1 VPQGLARAIGSF
13 RPPETG
19 TPPTESPIRFE
30 ETAAKSGLHFTTRNC
45 ATPNKNQI
53 ETMVAGAALFDY
65 DGDGFLDIYLV
76 NGAEI
81 PSLEKTSPD
90 YWNRLFHNNGDGTF
104 TDVTE
109 KAGVAGAGYGMG
121 VAVGDYDNDGRPD
134 LFLASVTGNQLLHN
148 NGDGTFTDV
157 TAKAGVAGAR
167 FNGKKMWSVSA
178 GWFDYNND
186 GLLDLFVVNYCQW
199 EVNKD
204 PYCPLKEGLRAYCH
218 PNQYHPL
225 HNTLYRNNGDG
236 TFTDVSLETGIAA
249 ALGKGMSVSFADY
262 DGDGYMDA
270 FVANDTTPNFL
281 FHNIGGKR
289 FEEVAF
295 AAGVA
300 FSPDG
305 NALSGMGSDFRDVNN
320 DGLPDLWHT
329 AVEHEDFPLFLN
341 QGRGQFVD
349 ATAASGL
356 GELTNHM
363 TGWGNGIFDFDN
375 DGWKDLFVARSNVM
389 DNIQEAIP
397 SETYFER
404 NSIFRNL
411 GNGKFE
417 EAGDRAGADFLVPGA
432 HRGVAFGDLDN
443 DGRIDAVVT
452 TLNGAVKLFHNVSNT
467 GNHWIL
473 LRLTGTRSNRMA
485 IGAKLRITT
494 DDGRLQWNEVTTA
507 VGYACSSD
515 CRVHFGLGTSR
526 LIREL
531 EIIWPSRTRQV
542 LHNVGADRILTIEEP
557 RS

>member
-1 VPQGLARAIGSF
+1 MASEWANGCRKAPFQNSE
-13 RPPETG
+13 PP
-19 TPPTESPIRFE
+19 SSAVLSRRHSCLS
-30 ETAAKSGLHFTTRNC
+30 SG
-45 ATPNKNQI
+45 APKP
-53 ETMVAGAALFDY
+53 VAGIRSFHASGRQSSRRSRPFASKRPRPNQDCTSPHAIVPLRTRTRSRRWSPASALFDY

-262 DGDGYMDA
+262 DGDGYPGRLRGERHHA
-270 FVANDTTPNFL
+270 Q
-281 FHNIGGKR
+281 
-289 FEEVAF
+289 
-295 AAGVA
+295 
-300 FSPDG
+300 
-305 NALSGMGSDFRDVNN
+305 
-320 DGLPDLWHT
+320 
-329 AVEHEDFPLFLN
+329 FPLS
-341 QGRGQFVD
+341 Q
-349 ATAASGL
+349 
-356 GELTNHM
+356 
-363 TGWGNGIFDFDN
+363 
-375 DGWKDLFVARSNVM
+375 
-389 DNIQEAIP
+389 
-397 SETYFER
+397 
-404 NSIFRNL
+404 
-411 GNGKFE
+411 
-417 EAGDRAGADFLVPGA
+417 
-432 HRGVAFGDLDN
+432 HR
-443 DGRIDAVVT
+443 RQAV
-452 TLNGAVKLFHNVSNT
+452 
-467 GNHWIL
+467 
-473 LRLTGTRSNRMA
+473 
-485 IGAKLRITT
+485 
-494 DDGRLQWNEVTTA
+494 
-507 VGYACSSD
+507 
-515 CRVHFGLGTSR
+515 
-526 LIREL
+526 
-531 EIIWPSRTRQV
+531 
-542 LHNVGADRILTIEEP
+542 
-557 RS
+557 